1 MQELLLFIFLASIL
15 QAHQTGLSYIN
26 LHEQSDAKIDVVYKK
41 PLSDK
46 MGQDIHIRYPSKCHQ
61 EYASPQTI
69 ENGFIIN
76 NYRLWC
82 GKGGLANSRIWVDG
96 LVRSDRGVLIRYEKD
111 GKSEKSLLRSTSPVM
126 NLSHKSTKLELF
138 VEYVHLGV
146 IHIWTG
152 YDHLCFILSL
162 LLIASNLKKVL
173 FAISAFTLSH
183 SITLAFGILGILTPP
198 APFIEAM
205 IALSIVFLAREIV
218 RDKETLTKRHVEI
231 VAFIFGLLHGFG
243 FSSSLRSIGLP
254 QNEIPLSLFSFNV
267 GIEIGQILFILVV
280 SFLLYNVKKYL
291 VKSEKKIKIPLAYL
305 VGTISSFW
313 LIDRVLLF

>member
-1 MQELLLFIFLASIL
+1 MQKFILFILLLSSL
-15 QAHQTGLSYIN
+15 QAHQTGLSYVN
-26 LHEQSDAKIDVVYKK
+26 LQEQGNAKIDVVYKK

-46 MGQDIHIRYPSKCHQ
+46 KGKDIHIRYPLACSK
-61 EYASPQTI
+61 EYEAPQSI

-76 NYRLWC
+76 KYRLWC
-82 GKGGLANSRIWVDG
+82 GKEGLANSRIWVDG

-111 GKSEKSLLRSTSPVM
+111 GKSEKSLLRSTSPVI
-126 NLSHKSTKLELF
+126 NLRHKSTKLELF
-138 VEYVHLGV
+138 GEYVRLGV

-152 YDHLCFILSL
+152 YDHLLFILSL

-183 SITLAFGILGILTPP
+183 SITLAFGILGIVVPP

-205 IALSIVFLAREIV
+205 IALSIVFLARELLI
-218 RDKETLTKRHVEI
+218 DEDSLTKRHIEI

-254 QNEIPLSLFSFNV
+254 QDEIPLSLFSFNV

-280 SFLLYNVKKYL
+280 SFLLYSVKKYL
-291 VKSEKKIKIPLAYL
+291 INSERKIKIPLAYL
-305 VGTISSFW
+305 IGTISSFW
-313 LIDRVLLF
+313 LIERVLLF